1 MSARWVIT
9 WASTP
14 AKTIMLPELPHA
26 QWRLLRHPAARG
38 AWNMAVDAAIL
49 ESVVEGQSPPTLR
62 FYDWDPAC
70 LSLGFGQNYADVD
83 EAAQAVRGWDVVRRP
98 TGGRA
103 ILHTDE
109 LTYSVIGPTD
119 EPRLVGGVLES
130 YKRLSEALL
139 HSLKLL
145 GLPVQVQPMH
155 QTNGFGELDNP
166 VCFEVP
172 SDYEITLHG
181 KKIIGSAQARR
192 KGGVLQ
198 HGSLPLFGDI
208 GRITEILRY
217 SSEEHRHEGAER
229 VRARAATVEEGL
241 GYRVSF
247 KEAADAFVRGFSET
261 LNIEF
266 IDGELTSGEKQAAER
281 WLGERY
287 AADVW
292 TQRA

>member
-1 MSARWVIT
+1 
-9 WASTP
+9 
-14 AKTIMLPELPHA
+14 MLPPA

-38 AWNMAVDAAIL
+38 AVNMAVDAAIL
-49 ESVVEGQSPPTLR
+49 EGVVEGSSPPTLR
-62 FYDWDPAC
+62 FYDWEPAC
-70 LSLGFGQNYADVD
+70 LSLGF
-83 EAAQAVRGWDVVRRP
+83 AQRFDDIDGDALTARGWDVVRRP

-119 EPRLVGGVLES
+119 EPRLAGGVLES
-130 YKRLSEALL
+130 YRRLSEGLMQALR
-139 HSLKLL
+139 LL
-145 GLPVQVQPMH
+145 GLPVEQQPMH
-155 QTNGFGELDNP
+155 AIGATGNGAGELDNP

-208 GRITEILRY
+208 ARITEILRY
-217 SSEEHRHEGAER
+217 PSRERRQQAAER
-229 VRARAATVEEGL
+229 VRARAATLEEGL
-241 GYRVSF
+241 GRRVTF
-247 KEAADAFVRGFSET
+247 GEASEAFMRGFAET
-261 LNIEF
+261 LSIEF
-266 IDGELTSGEKQAAER
+266 VEGELTEKEGAAVER
-281 WLGERY
+281 WLAERY
-287 AADVW
+287 GAPAW

>member
-1 MSARWVIT
+1 
-9 WASTP
+9 
-14 AKTIMLPELPHA
+14 MLPTLPTT
-26 QWRLLRHPAARG
+26 QWRLLRHPAKPG

-49 ESVVEGQSPPTLR
+49 ENVIAGQSPATLR

-70 LSLGFGQNYADVD
+70 LSLGFAQLFADVD
-83 EAAQAVRGWDVVRRP
+83 EEALAAHGWHVVRRP

-109 LTYSVIGPTD
+109 LTYSVIGASD
-119 EPRLVGGVLES
+119 EPRLVGGVLDS
-130 YKRLSEALL
+130 YKRLSEGLIRSLL
-139 HSLKLL
+139 LI
-145 GLPVQVQPMH
+145 GLPVERQQMREG
-155 QTNGFGELDNP
+155 NGFGALDNP

-172 SDYEITLHG
+172 SDYEITLKG
-181 KKIIGSAQARR
+181 KKIIGSAQARK

-208 GRITEILRY
+208 ARITEVLNY
-217 SSEEHRHEGAER
+217 SDEDKRREAAER

-241 GYRVSF
+241 GRRVSWQ
-247 KEAADAFVRGFSET
+247 EAGDAFLRGFNET

-266 IDGELTSGEKQAAER
+266 VEGELSEAELVAADR
-281 WLGERY
+281 WMAERY
-287 AADVW
+287 AGAAW

>member
-1 MSARWVIT
+1 
-9 WASTP
+9 
-14 AKTIMLPELPHA
+14 
-26 QWRLLRHPAARG
+26 
-38 AWNMAVDAAIL
+38 MAVDAAIL
-49 ESVVEGQSPPTLR
+49 EMVIEGKSPPTLR

-70 LSLGFGQNYADVD
+70 LSLGFAQNYADID
-83 EAAQAVRGWDVVRRP
+83 LDAQAVRGWDVVRRP

-109 LTYSVIGPTD
+109 LTYSVIGASD
-119 EPRLVGGVLES
+119 EPRLAGGVLES
-130 YKRLSEALL
+130 YKRLSEGLMHA
-139 HSLKLL
+139 LKLL
-145 GLPVQVQPMH
+145 GLPVERQPMREH
-155 QTNGFGELDNP
+155 NGFGEPDNP

-217 SSEEHRHEGAER
+217 ASEDNRQNGADR

-241 GYRVSF
+241 GHRVSF
-247 KEAADAFVRGFSET
+247 AEAQDAFIRGFGET

-266 IDGELTSGEKQAAER
+266 VEGELSAEENGAAER
-281 WLGERY
+281 WLAERY
-287 AADVW
+287 AAPAW
-292 TQRA
+292 TKRS

>member
-1 MSARWVIT
+1 
-9 WASTP
+9 
-14 AKTIMLPELPHA
+14 MLPDLPKA
-26 QWRLLRHPAARG
+26 TWRLLRHSAARG
-38 AWNMAVDAAIL
+38 AHNMAVDAAIL
-49 ESVVEGQSPPTLR
+49 ENVVEGKSPPTLR

-70 LSLGFGQNYADVD
+70 LSLGFAQNFADVD
-83 EAAQAVRGWDVVRRP
+83 EDLRAMRGWDVVRRP

-109 LTYSVIGPTD
+109 LTYSVIGPSD

-130 YKRLSEALL
+130 YKRLSEGLM

-145 GLPVQVQPMH
+145 GLPVEQHPMH
-155 QTNGFGELDNP
+155 QNNGFGDLDNP

-198 HGSLPLFGDI
+198 HGSLPLYGDI
-208 GRITEILRY
+208 ARITEILRY
-217 SSEEHRHEGAER
+217 PSEDRRQGAAER
-229 VRARAATVEEGL
+229 VRVRAATVEEGL
-241 GYRVSF
+241 GRRVSF
-247 KEAADAFVRGFSET
+247 AEAQDAFIRGFGEA

-266 IDGELTSGEKQAAER
+266 EEGELASDEQAATER

-287 AADVW
+287 GASAW

>member
-1 MSARWVIT
+1 MAD
-9 WASTP
+9 TP
-14 AKTIMLPELPHA
+14 SEALPPA
-26 QWRLLRHPAARG
+26 QWRLLRHGAAPG
-38 AWNMAVDAAIL
+38 AYNMAVDAAIL
-49 ESVVEGQSPPTLR
+49 EMVVEGHSPPTLR

-70 LSLGFGQNYADVD
+70 LSLGFAQHYSDID
-83 EAAQAVRGWDVVRRP
+83 LAAQAAHGWDVVRRP

-109 LTYSVIGPTD
+109 LTYSVIGASD
-119 EPRLVGGVLES
+119 EPRLAGGVLES
-130 YKRLSEALL
+130 YKRLSAGLMAALQQ
-139 HSLKLL
+139 L
-145 GLPVQVQPMH
+145 GLPVERQPMH
-155 QTNGFGELDNP
+155 QGPGLGDADNP

-208 GRITEILRY
+208 GRITQILTYPSAERQ
-217 SSEEHRHEGAER
+217 HESAER

-241 GYRVSF
+241 GHRVSF
-247 KEAADAFVRGFSET
+247 DQAAEAFVDAFGRL

-266 IDGELTSGEKQAAER
+266 VEGELSAAEHAATQR
-281 WLGERY
+281 WLAERY
-287 AADVW
+287 ANPAW
-292 TQRA
+292 TERS

>member
-1 MSARWVIT
+1 
-9 WASTP
+9 
-14 AKTIMLPELPHA
+14 
-26 QWRLLRHPAARG
+26 
-38 AWNMAVDAAIL
+38 
-49 ESVVEGQSPPTLR
+49 
-62 FYDWDPAC
+62 
-70 LSLGFGQNYADVD
+70 
-83 EAAQAVRGWDVVRRP
+83 VRRP

-109 LTYSVIGPTD
+109 LTYSVIGPAD

-130 YKRLSEALL
+130 YRRLSEALM

-145 GLPVQVQPMH
+145 GLPVEQQPMH
-155 QTNGFGELDNP
+155 NPASMNGGNGSGEADNP

-208 GRITEILRY
+208 ARITEILRY
-217 SSEEHRHEGAER
+217 PSRERRQQAAER
-229 VRARAATVEEGL
+229 VRARAATLEEGL
-241 GYRVSF
+241 GRRVTF
-247 KEAADAFVRGFSET
+247 GEASEAFMRGFAET
-261 LNIEF
+261 LSIEF
-266 IDGELTSGEKQAAER
+266 VEGELTEKEGAAVER
-281 WLGERY
+281 WLAERY
-287 AADVW
+287 GAPAW

>member
-1 MSARWVIT
+1 MSTLPAT
-9 WASTP
+9 QSQTP
-14 AKTIMLPELPHA
+14 LHA
-26 QWRLLRHPAARG
+26 QWRLLRHGAARG
-38 AWNMAVDAAIL
+38 AYNMAVDAAIL
-49 ESVVEGQSPPTLR
+49 EMVVEGKSPPTLR
-62 FYDWDPAC
+62 FYDWEPAC
-70 LSLGFGQNYADVD
+70 LSLGFAQHYADID
-83 EAAQAVRGWDVVRRP
+83 LAAQAARGWDVVRRP

-109 LTYSVIGPTD
+109 LTYSVIGPSE
-119 EPRLVGGVLES
+119 EPRLAGGVLES
-130 YKRLSEALL
+130 YKRLSEGLMAAL
-139 HSLKLL
+139 KQL
-145 GLPVQVQPMH
+145 GLPVERQPMH
-155 QTNGFGELDNP
+155 DGPPLGDADNP

-208 GRITEILRY
+208 GRITEILTYPNAERQQQ
-217 SSEEHRHEGAER
+217 SAER

-241 GYRVSF
+241 GRRVSF
-247 KEAADAFVRGFSET
+247 AEAADAFISALADT

-266 IDGELTSGEKQAAER
+266 VEGELSDAEKAATEH
-281 WLGERY
+281 WLAERY
-287 AADVW
+287 ANPEW

>member
-1 MSARWVIT
+1 MRSAL
-9 WASTP
+9 P
-14 AKTIMLPELPHA
+14 AAT
-26 QWRLLRHPAARG
+26 WRLLRHPAARG
-38 AWNMAVDAAIL
+38 ARNMAVDAAIL
-49 ESVVEGQSPPTLR
+49 ENVVEGMSPPTLR

-70 LSLGFGQNYADVD
+70 LSLGFAQNFADVD
-83 EAAQAVRGWDVVRRP
+83 EELCAARGWDVVRRP

-109 LTYSVIGPTD
+109 LTYSVIGPSD
-119 EPRLVGGVLES
+119 EPRLAGGVLES
-130 YKRLSEALL
+130 YKRLSEGLM

-145 GLPVQVQPMH
+145 GLPVEQHPMH
-155 QTNGFGELDNP
+155 QSNGLGDLDNP

-172 SDYEITLHG
+172 SDYEITLYG

-208 GRITEILRY
+208 ARITHILRY
-217 SSEEHRHEGAER
+217 PSEERRRAAAER

-241 GYRVSF
+241 GRRVTF
-247 KEAADAFVRGFSET
+247 AEAQDAFVRGFSEA
-261 LNIEF
+261 LNIHFEE
-266 IDGELTSGEKQAAER
+266 GELTEAEEAAAER

-287 AADVW
+287 GAAAW
-292 TQRA
+292 TQRS

>member
-1 MSARWVIT
+1 MPT
-9 WASTP
+9 D
-14 AKTIMLPELPHA
+14 LPHA

-38 AWNMAVDAAIL
+38 AHNMAVDAAIL
-49 ESVVEGQSPPTLR
+49 EEVVEGNSPPTLR

-70 LSLGFGQNYADVD
+70 LSLGFGQRFDDID
-83 EAAQAVRGWDVVRRP
+83 EAARATRGWDVVRRP

-109 LTYSVIGPTD
+109 LTYSVIGPAD

-130 YKRLSEALL
+130 YRRLSEALM

-145 GLPVQVQPMH
+145 GLPVEQQPMH
-155 QTNGFGELDNP
+155 NPASMNGGNGSGEADNP

-192 KGGVLQ
+192 KGGAAGRSSVLQ

-208 GRITEILRY
+208 ARITEILRY
-217 SSEEHRHEGAER
+217 PSAERRKQAAQR

-241 GYRVSF
+241 GRRVSF
-247 KEAADAFVRGFSET
+247 EEAAQAFTRGFAEA
-261 LNIEF
+261 LNIELVQ
-266 IDGELTSGEKQAAER
+266 GELSEKELAATER
-281 WLGERY
+281 WSAARY
-287 AADVW
+287 AAPEW

>member
-1 MSARWVIT
+1 
-9 WASTP
+9 
-14 AKTIMLPELPHA
+14 MLPNLPPA
-26 QWRLLRHPAARG
+26 RWRLLRDPAARG
-38 AWNMAVDAAIL
+38 AFNMAVDAAIL
-49 ESVVEGQSPPTLR
+49 EQVIEGSSPPTLR

-70 LSLGFGQNYADVD
+70 LSLGFSQGLADVD
-83 EAAQAVRGWDVVRRP
+83 EEARAARGWDAVRRP

-109 LTYSVIGPTD
+109 LTYSVIGPSAD
-119 EPRLVGGVLES
+119 PRLAGGVLES
-130 YKRLSEALL
+130 YKRLSEALI

-145 GLPVQVQPMH
+145 GLPVEQQPMH
-155 QTNGFGELDNP
+155 VAAGINNGTDQLDNP

-198 HGSLPLFGDI
+198 HGSLPLTGDI
-208 GRITEILRY
+208 ARITEVLRY
-217 SSEEHRHEGAER
+217 PSEERRRQAAER
-229 VRARAATVEEGL
+229 VRARAATVAEGL
-241 GYRVSF
+241 GRPVSF
-247 KEAADAFVRGFSET
+247 LQAADAFIRGFTET

-266 IDGELTSGEKQAAER
+266 VEGELSEQERQAAER
-281 WLGERY
+281 WLAERY
-287 AADVW
+287 AAPAW

>member
-1 MSARWVIT
+1 MVT
-9 WASTP
+9 D
-14 AKTIMLPELPHA
+14 LPRA
-26 QWRLLRHPAARG
+26 QWRLLRHLAARG
-38 AWNMAVDAAIL
+38 AYNMAVDAAIL
-49 ESVVEGQSPPTLR
+49 ENVVEGKSPPTLR

-70 LSLGFGQNYADVD
+70 LSLGFAQNFADVD
-83 EAAQAVRGWDVVRRP
+83 EDLRAARGWDVVRRP

-109 LTYSVIGPTD
+109 LTYSVIGPSN

-130 YKRLSEALL
+130 YKRLSEGLM

-145 GLPVQVQPMH
+145 GLPVEQHPMH
-155 QTNGFGELDNP
+155 QANGFGDLDNP

-208 GRITEILRY
+208 ARITEILRY
-217 SSEEHRHEGAER
+217 PSEDRRRDAAER

-241 GYRVSF
+241 GRRVTF
-247 KEAADAFVRGFSET
+247 AEAQDAFIRGFGEA
-261 LNIEF
+261 LNIDFFE
-266 IDGELTSGEKQAAER
+266 GELTDEEQIASNR
-281 WLGERY
+281 WHGERFG
-287 AADVW
+287 ATAW

>member
-1 MSARWVIT
+1 MLSYL
-9 WASTP
+9 P
-14 AKTIMLPELPHA
+14 AT
-26 QWRLLRHPAARG
+26 QWRLLRHPAKSG

-49 ESVVEGQSPPTLR
+49 ENVIAGQSSPTLR

-70 LSLGFGQNYADVD
+70 LSLGFAQLFADVD
-83 EAAQAVRGWDVVRRP
+83 EAALTAHGWHVVRRP

-109 LTYSVIGPTD
+109 LTYSVIGPSD

-130 YKRLSEALL
+130 YKRLSEGLMRSLL
-139 HSLKLL
+139 LL
-145 GLPVQVQPMH
+145 GLPVERQPMRGVEEPRPG
-155 QTNGFGELDNP
+155 NGFGALDNP

-172 SDYEITLHG
+172 SDYEITLKG
-181 KKIIGSAQARR
+181 KKIIGSAQARK

-208 GRITEILRY
+208 ARITEILRY
-217 SSEEHRHEGAER
+217 PSEDSRSQAAER

-241 GYRVSF
+241 GRRISWE
-247 KEAADAFVRGFSET
+247 EAGDAFVRGFSET

-266 IDGELTSGEKQAAER
+266 VEADLSEMEKLAAER
-281 WLGERY
+281 WMAERY
-287 AADVW
+287 AGAAW

>member
-1 MSARWVIT
+1 MFSDP
-9 WASTP
+9 SLLS
-14 AKTIMLPELPHA
+14 LPKAH
-26 QWRLLRHPAARG
+26 WRLLRHPAEHG

-49 ESVVEGQSPPTLR
+49 ENVIAGQSRPTLR
-62 FYDWDPAC
+62 LYNWDPAC
-70 LSLGFGQNYADVD
+70 LSLGFAQLFADVD
-83 EAAQAVRGWDVVRRP
+83 GEKLIAHGWEVVRRP

-109 LTYSVIGPTD
+109 LTYSVIGPTN

-130 YKRLSEALL
+130 YRRLSEGLMRSLL
-139 HSLKLL
+139 LL
-145 GLPVQVQPMH
+145 GLSVQQQPMH
-155 QTNGFGELDNP
+155 ATNGFGTLDNP

-172 SDYEITLHG
+172 SDYEITLNG
-181 KKIIGSAQARR
+181 KKIIGSAQARK
-192 KGGVLQ
+192 KGSVLQ

-217 SSEEHRHEGAER
+217 PSEESRQQAAER

-241 GYRVSF
+241 GRRVSWA
-247 KEAADAFVRGFSET
+247 EAGDAFVRGFNEV

-266 IDGELTSGEKQAAER
+266 VEGELSEAENAAAER
-281 WLGERY
+281 WMAERY
-287 AADVW
+287 AGTAW

>member
-1 MSARWVIT
+1 
-9 WASTP
+9 
-14 AKTIMLPELPHA
+14 
-26 QWRLLRHPAARG
+26 
-38 AWNMAVDAAIL
+38 MAIDAAIL
-49 ESVVEGQSPPTLR
+49 EKVIEGKAPPTLR

-70 LSLGFGQNYADVD
+70 FSLGFAQSFSDVD
-83 EAAQAVRGWDVVRRP
+83 EEARLERGWDLVRRP

-109 LTYSVIGPTD
+109 LTYSVIGPSD
-119 EPRLVGGVLES
+119 EPRLAGGVLES
-130 YKRLSEALL
+130 YRRLSEGLM

-145 GLPVQVQPMH
+145 GLPVEQHPMH
-155 QTNGFGELDNP
+155 GVENQRLGNELGDADNP

-208 GRITEILRY
+208 ARITEILRY
-217 SSEEHRHEGAER
+217 PSEERRQAAAAR

-241 GYRVSF
+241 SRQVTFS
-247 KEAADAFVRGFSET
+247 EAADAFVRGFAEA

-266 IDGELTSGEKQAAER
+266 MDGELSAEEESATER
-281 WLGERY
+281 WQAERY
-287 AADVW
+287 AAPAW
-292 TQRA
+292 TQRS

>member
-1 MSARWVIT
+1 M
-9 WASTP
+9 P
-14 AKTIMLPELPHA
+14 AKLPPA

-38 AWNMAVDAAIL
+38 AFNMAVDAAIL
-49 ESVVEGQSPPTLR
+49 EAVIQGDSPPTLR

-70 LSLGFGQNYADVD
+70 LSLGFAQRFDDLD
-83 EAAQAVRGWDVVRRP
+83 EAALAARGWDVVRRP

-109 LTYSVIGPTD
+109 LTYSVIGPSD
-119 EPRLVGGVLES
+119 EPRLTGGVLES
-130 YKRLSEALL
+130 YKRLSEALM

-145 GLPVQVQPMH
+145 GLPVEQQPMH
-155 QTNGFGELDNP
+155 LAGGTGNGAGDSDNP

-172 SDYEITLHG
+172 SDYEVTLNG

-198 HGSLPLFGDI
+198 HGSLPLTGDI
-208 GRITEILRY
+208 ARITQILRY
-217 SSEEHRHEGAER
+217 PSEERRQLAAER

-241 GYRVSF
+241 GRVVPF
-247 KEAADAFVRGFSET
+247 KEAAECFIRGFAET

-266 IDGELTSGEKQAAER
+266 VDGELSEEENAGAER
-281 WLGERY
+281 WLAERY
-287 AADVW
+287 AAPEW

>member
-1 MSARWVIT
+1 
-9 WASTP
+9 
-14 AKTIMLPELPHA
+14 MLPPG

-38 AWNMAVDAAIL
+38 AYNMAADAAIL
-49 ESVVEGQSPPTLR
+49 EGVVEGSSAPTLR
-62 FYDWDPAC
+62 FYDWEPAC
-70 LSLGFGQNYADVD
+70 LSLGFAQRFDDID
-83 EAAQAVRGWDVVRRP
+83 EDARTEHGWDVVRRP

-109 LTYSVIGPTD
+109 LTYSVIGPSD
-119 EPRLVGGVLES
+119 EPRLAGGVLES
-130 YKRLSEALL
+130 YRRLSEGLMQALR
-139 HSLKLL
+139 LL
-145 GLPVQVQPMH
+145 GLPVEQQPMH
-155 QTNGFGELDNP
+155 ALGVMGNGSGELDNP

-208 GRITEILRY
+208 ARITEILRY
-217 SSEEHRHEGAER
+217 PSQERRQQAAER

-241 GYRVSF
+241 GRRVTF
-247 KEAADAFVRGFSET
+247 AEASEAFIRAFTET

-266 IDGELTSGEKQAAER
+266 VEGELNEKEGAAVER
-281 WLGERY
+281 WLAERY
-287 AADVW
+287 ASPAW

>member
-1 MSARWVIT
+1 MT
-9 WASTP
+9 TLPPTQKQTP
-14 AKTIMLPELPHA
+14 LPA

-38 AWNMAVDAAIL
+38 AHNMAVDAAIL
-49 ESVVEGQSPPTLR
+49 EMVVEGKSPPTLR
-62 FYDWDPAC
+62 FYDWEPAC
-70 LSLGFGQNYADVD
+70 LSLGFAQHYSDID
-83 EAAQAVRGWDVVRRP
+83 LAAQAARGWDVVRRP

-109 LTYSVIGPTD
+109 LTYSVIGASD
-119 EPRLVGGVLES
+119 EPRLAGGVLES
-130 YKRLSEALL
+130 YKRLSEGLMAA
-139 HSLKLL
+139 LKLM
-145 GLPVQVQPMH
+145 GLPVERQPMH
-155 QTNGFGELDNP
+155 EGPGLGDADNP

-208 GRITEILRY
+208 GRITEILTYPSPERQQQ
-217 SSEEHRHEGAER
+217 SAER

-241 GYRVSF
+241 GRRVSF
-247 KEAADAFVRGFSET
+247 DAAAEAFIQAFAET

-266 IDGELTSGEKQAAER
+266 IEGELSADEHAATKR
-281 WLGERY
+281 WLAERY
-287 AADVW
+287 ANPAW
-292 TQRA
+292 TERS

>member
-1 MSARWVIT
+1 
-9 WASTP
+9 
-14 AKTIMLPELPHA
+14 MLPNPSLLSGEALPVA
-26 QWRLLRHPAARG
+26 QWRLLRQPAQPGAR
-38 AWNMAVDAAIL
+38 NMAVDAAIL
-49 ESVVEGQSPPTLR
+49 ENVIAGQSPPTLR

-70 LSLGFGQNYADVD
+70 LSLGFAQLYADVD
-83 EAAQAVRGWDVVRRP
+83 EHALSEHGWHVVRRP

-109 LTYSVIGPTD
+109 LTYSVIGPSD
-119 EPRLVGGVLES
+119 EPRLVGSVLES
-130 YKRLSEALL
+130 YKRLSEGLMQSLL
-139 HSLKLL
+139 LL
-145 GLPVQVQPMH
+145 GLLVERQPMRGVEEARLG
-155 QTNGFGELDNP
+155 NGFGALDNP

-181 KKIIGSAQARR
+181 KKIIGSAQARK

-208 GRITEILRY
+208 ARITEILRY
-217 SSEEHRHEGAER
+217 PNEEVRHQAAER

-241 GYRVSF
+241 GRRVSWE
-247 KEAADAFVRGFSET
+247 EAGASFVRGFSEA

-266 IDGELTSGEKQAAER
+266 VEGELSEAERMAAER
-281 WLGERY
+281 WMAERY
-287 AADVW
+287 GAAVW